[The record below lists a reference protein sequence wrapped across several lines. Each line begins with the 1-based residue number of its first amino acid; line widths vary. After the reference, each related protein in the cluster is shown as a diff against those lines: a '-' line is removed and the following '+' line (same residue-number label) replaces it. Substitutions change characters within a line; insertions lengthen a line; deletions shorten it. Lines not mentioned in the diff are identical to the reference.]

1 MKNNKVIVVTDP
13 IYNPDNIKDLIS
25 GVNKTSLFQYKYDEL
40 FSKEFLV
47 PFLQYQIK
55 KGIEVVFLVSQQ
67 DSNVPVGP
75 ECTYFGWVDKYF
87 ENKNKFKSY
96 DSLTKW
102 LIKKEIRELYFTGF
116 HSGECVERDAKFMD
130 NLGTFHADLV
140 FHCSVILNMSSKN
153 VYDLHDSLGQ
163 VKYSIASIED
173 EEFSNT
179 NFKETLIGGP
189 ELLDEES

>member
-13 IYNPDNIKDLIS
+13 IYSPDNIKDLIS
-25 GVNKTSLFQYKYDEL
+25 GVNKTSIFQYKYDEL
-40 FSKEFLV
+40 FSKEFLI

-55 KGIEVVFLVSQQ
+55 KGMEVVFLVSQH
-67 DSNVPVGP
+67 DSAASVGN
-75 ECTYFGWVDKYF
+75 ECKYFDWVDKYF

-116 HSGECVERDAKFMD
+116 HSGECIERDVKFID
-130 NLGTFHADLV
+130 NLGTFHVDLV
-140 FHCSVILNMSSKN
+140 FNCSVILNMCSKN
-153 VYDLHDSLGQ
+153 VWDLHENLGQ

-173 EEFSNT
+173 EELVNT
-179 NFKETLIGGP
+179 NFKETLIAGP
-189 ELLDEES
+189 ELLDEEN